1 MGRRIGGGVKVL
13 TALPAPGLGW
23 AYGFC
28 PSAFV
33 GAVPPFENRPG
44 SKPRNLPT
52 ARGRTR

>member
-13 TALPAPGLGW
+13 TALTAPGLGW